1 MTCKKVT
8 ALIADYLTGELDP
21 ETTSA
26 FERHLLECPDCVSFL
41 KTYKKSTQAIRSLR
55 YQDIPPEMRRRV
67 RKFLQQK
74 VKGIQAN

>member
-21 ETTSA
+21 ETTSV
-26 FERHLLECPDCVSFL
+26 FERHLLECRDCASFL
-41 KTYKKSTQAIRSLR
+41 KTYNKSTQAIRSLR

-74 VKGIQAN
+74 VKGIRAK